1 VLLLRLF
8 GASPHES
15 GANIIHAAEQTQPLL
30 LICSLMHAFKAK
42 QTTMRDLAF
51 LYHIGHY
58 PWPKWRKAGL

>member
-15 GANIIHAAEQTQPLL
+15 GANIIYMAKQTQSLL
-30 LICSLMHAFKAK
+30 LIFSLVHVFKTK
-42 QTTMRDLAF
+42 QTTMCDLAF

-58 PWPKWRKAGL
+58 PWP